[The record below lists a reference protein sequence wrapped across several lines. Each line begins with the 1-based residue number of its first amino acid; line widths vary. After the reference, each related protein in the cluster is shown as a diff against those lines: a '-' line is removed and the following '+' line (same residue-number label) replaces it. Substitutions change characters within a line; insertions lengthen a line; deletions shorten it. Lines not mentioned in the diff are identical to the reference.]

1 MRDILEYFPNFRHSL
16 LNILERLWH
25 FPALSF
31 REEECE
37 EAGGDGHHGE
47 DQGRDGGVDV
57 SQGGHRGGE
66 GPAYLGDQ
74 GGGTHSCSSHCGRHK
89 LSWQD
94 YYRYYYYYLCQCS
107 Q

>member
-57 SQGGHRGGE
+57 SQGGHCGGQSSPQLQE
-66 GPAYLGDQ
+66 SKGLSEDISPLFRYQ
-74 GGGTHSCSSHCGRHK
+74 G
-89 LSWQD
+89 
-94 YYRYYYYYLCQCS
+94 
-107 Q
+107 